1 MNHDLAAGTA
11 ESAEL
16 LALQIG
22 QWERL
27 EYPENVPP
35 LGRRN
40 ADAIVAGHA
49 AIRTIDKM
57 IRSLHELHGQLIS
70 ELRQD
75 EDIRA
80 ERVDRLIAEFRE
92 GERP

>member
-1 MNHDLAAGTA
+1 MNGDLAAQTA

-16 LALQIG
+16 LGLQIG
-22 QWERL
+22 QWEHL

-35 LGRRN
+35 LGQRN

-49 AIRTIDKM
+49 AIHTIDKM
-57 IRSLHELHGQLIS
+57 IRSLHELRGQLIA
-70 ELRQD
+70 ELRED

-80 ERVDRLIAEFRE
+80 ERIDHMIAEFRDTE
-92 GERP
+92 PT